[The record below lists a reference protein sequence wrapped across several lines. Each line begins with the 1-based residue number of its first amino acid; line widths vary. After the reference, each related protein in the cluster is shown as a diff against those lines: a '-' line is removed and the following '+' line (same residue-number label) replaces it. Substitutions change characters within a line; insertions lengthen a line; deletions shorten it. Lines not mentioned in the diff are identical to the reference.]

1 MAGYIGA
8 LIAIGILLIGVS
20 YIPIHMDRKG
30 KLYLIGASALIA
42 LATYAS
48 KVTFTWWQSSL
59 ILVLLAFL
67 LALLLNRRLQQFIL
81 VRDTGTSVSNEPVHK
96 GVEDI
101 EPVALSKDDE
111 MKKEKSDSII
121 SSTVEGESLSDDSK
135 EEEVLQEELSDVAPD
150 LEEEPSDLDVIIE
163 EEPLNTDKPVVS
175 PEEELLA
182 ARSDWVEGDGEEI
195 EDVQEDAFVERS
207 SILEVIEE
215 DYTEEDNV
223 DRTVEDSAPEWVDQD
238 DVLEPVGEMDE
249 EEFTLRDEV
258 LEDFESLASEDVDQ
272 EEVEV
277 EGQEV
282 NESGL
287 SAFEMVEHIEDE
299 QDALEEEAPLER
311 ESSKGSATPLKSVF
325 QTQMLH
331 TLVEEVMVQEE
342 ILSSHNYEQYVKQFL
357 QPSLPAQD
365 YYTFASL
372 LVQHH
377 IRNQNYQEL
386 DEWLPELMNKFSD
399 YPIIK
404 EELQYI
410 KDFAKEHVTDS

>member
-8 LIAIGILLIGVS
+8 LIAIGILLIGLS
-20 YIPIHMDRKG
+20 YIPIQLDRKG
-30 KLYLIGASALIA
+30 KLYLVGASALIA

-48 KVTFTWWQSSL
+48 KVTFAWWQSSL

-67 LALLLNRRLQQFIL
+67 TALLLNRRLQQFVL
-81 VRDTGTSVSNEPVHK
+81 VRDTSVLNEAVHK
-96 GVEDI
+96 EEKDI
-101 EPVALSKDDE
+101 EPVSIEEEEMQDE
-111 MKKEKSDSII
+111 EEHLIVSQK
-121 SSTVEGESLSDDSK
+121 VEVESLSDDSK
-135 EEEVLQEELSDVAPD
+135 EEEIILQEELTDVAPD
-150 LEEEPSDLDVIIE
+150 LEEEETSDLDIIIE
-163 EEPLNTDKPVVS
+163 EEPLSTDEPLS

-182 ARSDWVEGDGEEI
+182 SRSDWIEGYGEET
-195 EDVQEDAFVERS
+195 EHVQEDAFVERS
-207 SILEVIEE
+207 SVIEVIEE
-215 DYTEEDNV
+215 DYTEELDD
-223 DRTVEDSAPEWVDQD
+223 DRTSEDSTSEWVDED
-238 DVLEPVGEMDE
+238 DVLESIGEMDE
-249 EEFTLRDEV
+249 EEFSLREEV
-258 LEDFESLASEDVDQ
+258 LEDFESLADEDAGQ

-282 NESGL
+282 NES
-287 SAFEMVEHIEDE
+287 AFEMVEQIEGE
-299 QDALEEEAPLER
+299 EGSLEVEAPLEGEASR
-311 ESSKGSATPLKSVF
+311 RTAAPLKSVF

-331 TLVEEVMVQEE
+331 ALVEEVMVQED
-342 ILSSHNYEQYVKQFL
+342 ILSSHDYEHYLKQFL

-386 DEWLPELMNKFSD
+386 NEWLPELINKFSD

-410 KDFAKEHVTDS
+410 KDFAEEHGTDS